1 MTANISGDMRDRA
14 SQKERTR
21 LRVLGEAAAA
31 IRTKGADR
39 VSVTEVMTAAGLTH
53 GGFYAHFD
61 SKDDL
66 VAQAITHMFDAVYG
80 RFLSVTEGREPA
92 AAIASWVDAYL
103 APPHR
108 LDRANGC
115 PVAILSGDLPNLSDR
130 ARERFAGGIERSVA
144 ALAKLAKK
152 LGARDA
158 EALAWSAVA
167 EMAGALALSRTVS
180 DERSAAIL
188 RNARANVKARFGLPA
203 R

>member
-1 MTANISGDMRDRA
+1 MSERA
-14 SQKERTR
+14 DQKQRTR

-31 IRTKGADR
+31 IRAKGAER
-39 VSVTEVMTAAGLTH
+39 VSVAQVMTAAGLTH
-53 GGFYAHFD
+53 GGFYAHFE

-66 VAQAITHMFDAVYG
+66 VAQAITHMFDAAYG

-92 AAIASWVDAYL
+92 AAIASWIDHYL
-103 APPHR
+103 ALSHR

-115 PVAILSGDLPNLSDR
+115 PLAILSGDLPNLSDR
-130 ARERFAGGIERSVA
+130 ARERFAEGLERSAA

-152 LGARDA
+152 LGAKDA
-158 EALAWSAVA
+158 EPLAWSAIA

-180 DERSAAIL
+180 DERAAAIL
-188 RNARANVKARFGLPA
+188 RNSRACVKARFGLPE